1 MVGRSPAEL
10 PECENGFVENDPFE
24 TARTSPPD
32 QTEGPEPAPGGED
45 RFPYATWG
53 PLGAVGATLLAL
65 FTGLL
70 ATLPFFA
77 LGGLESGEDP
87 EGATAIAAQG
97 VTALGLA
104 LIPIVAAWNW
114 SDGLAAGLRALGFRS
129 FRVGQSFAWAAA
141 GIGSYLA
148 FAILYST
155 LIGQP
160 EQEEIVDRFGPLG
173 FQILLIVIAAP
184 LAEEIAFRGLLF
196 GGLRKKMPLF
206 PAALIGGAFFGLLH
220 FATGWSAVP
229 VLIFLGVVFAVLYE
243 KTKSLWP
250 PILLHAVN
258 NGFALVVLTAS

>member
-1 MVGRSPAEL
+1 MARTMDPRPEIPAEL
-10 PECENGFVENDPFE
+10 QPDPLPDGAETPPVVEE
-24 TARTSPPD
+24 L
-32 QTEGPEPAPGGED
+32 
-45 RFPYATWG
+45 FPWATWG

-65 FTGLL
+65 FTGMI
-70 ATLPFFA
+70 ATLPFLA
-77 LGGLESGEDP
+77 IGGLEAGQDP

-104 LIPIVAAWNW
+104 LIPIVAAWSW
-114 SDGLAAGLRALGFRS
+114 SDGLLAGLRALGFRS
-129 FRVGQSFAWAAA
+129 FRVGQAVAWAAA
-141 GIGSYLA
+141 GVGAYLA

-155 LIGQP
+155 LVGQP

-173 FQILLIVIAAP
+173 FQVLLIVIAAP

-196 GGLRKKMPLF
+196 GGLRKKMPMI

-250 PILLHAVN
+250 PIILHAVN
-258 NGFALVVLTAS
+258 NAFALVVLTAS

>member
-1 MVGRSPAEL
+1 MDRLPDSPAEAL
-10 PECENGFVENDPFE
+10 PG
-24 TARTSPPD
+24 PD
-32 QTEGPEPAPGGED
+32 SDGPEASPIEAE
-45 RFPYATWG
+45 RFPWATWG
-53 PLGAVGATLLAL
+53 PFGAVGATLLAL
-65 FTGLL
+65 FTGMI
-70 ATLPFFA
+70 ATVPFV
-77 LGGLESGEDP
+77 LVGGIEAGEDP

-104 LIPIVAAWNW
+104 LIPIVWAWNL
-114 SDGLAAGLRALGFRS
+114 SDGLGAGLRALGFRT
-129 FRVGQSFAWAAA
+129 FRIGQALAWAAA
-141 GIGSYLA
+141 GIGAYLA
-148 FAILYST
+148 FAIIYST
-155 LIGQP
+155 VIGQP

-196 GGLRKKMPLF
+196 GGLRKKMPMI

-243 KTKSLWP
+243 KTGSLWP

-258 NGFALVVLTAS
+258 NAFALVVLTAS